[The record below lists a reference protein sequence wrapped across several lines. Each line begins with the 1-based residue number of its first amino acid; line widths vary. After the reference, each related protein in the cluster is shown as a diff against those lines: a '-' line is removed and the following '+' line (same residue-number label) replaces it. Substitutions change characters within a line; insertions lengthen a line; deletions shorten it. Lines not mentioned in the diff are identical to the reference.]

1 MIEENLKA
9 NYLVSSVFFKSE
21 FKTHAYAPKN
31 VKKVVDL
38 FLYGQKTMVKER
50 INFQNRLL
58 QIRFARAAR
67 FNKS

>member
-1 MIEENLKA
+1 MIEENFKA

-38 FLYGQKTMVKER
+38 FLYGQKNDGQRTHK
-50 INFQNRLL
+50 FS
-58 QIRFARAAR
+58 
-67 FNKS
+67 KSPSSDLFCKSSKI